1 MSEESIKYGQQDLNL
16 PHDVVQLP
24 SGGKFYKSK
33 KKSVKVG
40 YLTAADENI
49 LMGVNTDELVIS
61 LLRNKIYEPDLR
73 PEEMLNG
80 DIEAILIWLRNTS
93 FGPEYNVNVLDPKTG
108 NRFPTIISLEELN
121 YKKTQFEANENG
133 LFTTVLPK
141 SQKTVKLRPLKYK
154 ELNDIQKI
162 SDSYPVGR
170 VAPIMTIRLEKQI
183 VEIEGNTDTSFIAK
197 AIQSMPIM
205 DSKYIRK
212 FMKDNEP
219 GIELI
224 KTVTTPS
231 GDKVDVDINFG
242 VEFFRVFY

>member
-1 MSEESIKYGQQDLNL
+1 MSEDSVIYGQQDFSL

-49 LMGVNTDELVIS
+49 LMGINTDDLVIS
-61 LLRNKIYEPDLR
+61 LLRNKVYEPDLR

-108 NRFPTIISLEELN
+108 NRFPTVISLEELN
-121 YKKTQFEANENG
+121 YKKTEVEADENG
-133 LFTTVLPK
+133 YFTTILPK
-141 SQKTVKLRPLKYK
+141 SGKQVKLQPLKYK
-154 ELNDIQKI
+154 DLVEIQKM
-162 SDSYPVGR
+162 SDSYPAGR
-170 VAPIMTIRLEKQI
+170 TAPIVTMRLERQI
-183 VEIEGNTDTSFIAK
+183 VEIEGNTDKSFIVK
-197 AIQSMPIM
+197 AVQSMPIM
-205 DSKYIRK
+205 DSKYIRR

-219 GIELI
+219 GIELTKSVI
-224 KTVTTPS
+224 TPS
-231 GDKVDVDINFG
+231 GDKVEVEINFG

>member
-1 MSEESIKYGQQDLNL
+1 MSEDSVIYGQQDFSL

-49 LMGVNTDELVIS
+49 LMGINTDDLVIS
-61 LLRNKIYEPDLR
+61 LLRNKVYEPDLR

-108 NRFPTIISLEELN
+108 NRFPTVISLEELN
-121 YKKTQFEANENG
+121 YKKTEVEADENG
-133 LFTTVLPK
+133 YFTTILPK
-141 SQKTVKLRPLKYK
+141 SGKQVKLQPLKYK
-154 ELNDIQKI
+154 DLVEIQKM
-162 SDSYPVGR
+162 SDSYPAGR
-170 VAPIMTIRLEKQI
+170 TAPIVTMRLEKQI
-183 VEIEGNTDTSFIAK
+183 VEIEGNTDKSFIVK
-197 AIQSMPIM
+197 AVQSMPIM

-219 GIELI
+219 GIELTKSVI
-224 KTVTTPS
+224 TPS
-231 GDKVDVDINFG
+231 GDKVEVEINFG

>member
-1 MSEESIKYGQQDLNL
+1 MSEDSIIYGQQDFSL
-16 PHDVVQLP
+16 PHDVVTLP

-49 LMGVNTDELVIS
+49 LMGVNTDELVMT

-93 FGPEYNVNVLDPKTG
+93 FGPEYNVNVLDPKT
-108 NRFPTIISLEELN
+108 NQRFPAVISLEALD
-121 YKKTQFEANENG
+121 YKRAQVESDENG
-133 LFTTVLPK
+133 NFTTILPK
-141 SQKTVKLRPLKYK
+141 SGKTIKVRPLKYK
-154 ELNDIQKI
+154 ETTEIQKM
-162 SDSYPVGR
+162 SDTYPQGR
-170 VAPIMTIRLEKQI
+170 TVPIVTWRLEKMI
-183 VEIEGNTDTSFIAK
+183 TEIEGNSDPGFIAK

-212 FMKDNEP
+212 FIRENEP
-219 GIELI
+219 GLDLTR
-224 KTVTTPS
+224 TVVAPS
-231 GDKVDVDINFG
+231 GEKVDVDINFG